1 MMQKNIPAVN
11 PSFTRTDLRDTEI
24 IVLTAR
30 PIPPRH
36 HPGAVLLA
44 VVLPPLHL
52 LHVGGELV
60 FDGAVLHVL
69 QTAVADLAGAG
80 AARRRPLRAGLQL
93 QEDARLLDWG
103 GVVGRETL
111 SVVEGAPSYA
121 LEVLPELVHFAGRLR
136 GVDLDRD
143 EFGAGGGRLRVG
155 LPQIGVRRVLDPV
168 HVLQVLLLDVCPAE
182 RREGLVPAKDFV
194 RKVGKISLRKKSRK
208 N

>member
-1 MMQKNIPAVN
+1 
-11 PSFTRTDLRDTEI
+11 
-24 IVLTAR
+24 LTAR

-36 HPGAVLLA
+36 HPGTVLLA

-93 QEDARLLDWG
+93 QEDARFLDGG

-182 RREGLVPAKDFV
+182 RREGLVPAKDV
-194 RKVGKISLRKKSRK
+194 TSGYLNPYDLIVGKAPTKKAHKALKSNFTRSTTQRTQTLPD
-208 N
+208 